1 MVPYQ
6 RTREL
11 VNAAVP
17 QHVEAWAGIIGLK
30 SADVRVAQFR
40 EDITEALHACM
51 RAHEAAPYRSRWS
64 DVRTDFMRVAE
75 AARAVTRDLRNLRA
89 AFDALPPATIWLRDP
104 EPLFRHLPLQSVSEL
119 EALAN
124 EASQHAEACRLS
136 DKDGRPEL
144 VAFATLAAVL
154 VQAFQRATG
163 AATVD
168 SAGLVTLVDAILPV
182 ARDIAEQATR
192 RRLEEP
198 NSEDARRKY
207 LKRMAP
213 ERLRK
218 FAKMSGRVDK
228 TSTSKR

>member
-1 MVPYQ
+1 
-6 RTREL
+6 
-11 VNAAVP
+11 
-17 QHVEAWAGIIGLK
+17 
-30 SADVRVAQFR
+30 
-40 EDITEALHACM
+40 
-51 RAHEAAPYRSRWS
+51 
-64 DVRTDFMRVAE
+64 
-75 AARAVTRDLRNLRA
+75 
-89 AFDALPPATIWLRDP
+89 
-104 EPLFRHLPLQSVSEL
+104 
-119 EALAN
+119 
-124 EASQHAEACRLS
+124 
-136 DKDGRPEL
+136 

-154 VQAFQRATG
+154 AQAFQRATG

-168 SAGLVTLVDAILPV
+168 SADLATLVDAILPV